1 MNDWVVTLVVLAILA
16 YLIVIAVRRKWVTK
30 PRGSFT
36 GMTVYHDWVNQDAQR
51 GTEVIIERNAG
62 KQEFEEES
70 GAPDDD
76 KTPNSSEQRDNPGAD
91 SVGPH
96 GG

>member
-1 MNDWVVTLVVLAILA
+1 
-16 YLIVIAVRRKWVTK
+16 LIVIAVRHKWVTK

-70 GAPDDD
+70 GEPDDD
-76 KTPNSSEQRDNPGAD
+76 KKPDSSEQRDNQSAD
-91 SVGPH
+91 FAGPH